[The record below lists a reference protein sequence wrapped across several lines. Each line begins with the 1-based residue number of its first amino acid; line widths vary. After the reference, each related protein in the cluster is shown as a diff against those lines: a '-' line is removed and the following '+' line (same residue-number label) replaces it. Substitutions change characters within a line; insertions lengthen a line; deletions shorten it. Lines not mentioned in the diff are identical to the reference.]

1 MNEIELKNKSQNRLL
16 IENITS
22 LSLLQWVNYLIP
34 LFLIP
39 FLVRSLGTELFGL
52 VMFAQSLSTI
62 FIIFSDLGFSITG
75 TRQISTTIG
84 DNKQIS
90 DTFWSITAI
99 KTVSLIFMFC
109 VLLILISIVPKIS
122 NEPTLFI
129 YSFGVTIG
137 ATIFPSWFFQ
147 GIQKMKIITVVNAT
161 AKLIFA
167 FLVVIYVASPED
179 YLLVPLF
186 NSSGFIIAGV
196 SGLIYATRQVTFVK
210 PKLKNIK
217 ALLKESAPVLLSSVA
232 TTLYT
237 SSNVLILGF
246 LTNNTITG
254 VYASFEKIILAF
266 KGVYGPIYQAM
277 FPWLSVKNNI
287 NKRIKKMAPYV
298 FIVGFVGSL
307 VLITFSKQI
316 LEVVFNDQLIVSYN
330 KGFQLI
336 STVMFLAGTNML
348 YNFLFLSAKKE
359 YVLRMKILATTS
371 LIGLSLSIFLTSSYG
386 IYGTIIAVILTELIL
401 LIWGYFTYKK
411 LTL

>member
-1 MNEIELKNKSQNRLL
+1 M
-16 IENITS
+16 
-22 LSLLQWVNYLIP
+22 
-34 LFLIP
+34 
-39 FLVRSLGTELFGL
+39 
-52 VMFAQSLSTI
+52 
-62 FIIFSDLGFSITG
+62 
-75 TRQISTTIG
+75 
-84 DNKQIS
+84 
-90 DTFWSITAI
+90 
-99 KTVSLIFMFC
+99 
-109 VLLILISIVPKIS
+109 
-122 NEPTLFI
+122 
-129 YSFGVTIG
+129 
-137 ATIFPSWFFQ
+137 
-147 GIQKMKIITVVNAT
+147 
-161 AKLIFA
+161 
-167 FLVVIYVASPED
+167 
-179 YLLVPLF
+179 
-186 NSSGFIIAGV
+186 
-196 SGLIYATRQVTFVK
+196 
-210 PKLKNIK
+210 
-217 ALLKESAPVLLSSVA
+217 LKESAPVLLSSVA